1 VEPVYKKNY
10 LEIFNVSRK
19 RMLEIGV
26 VTQSPPGMELY
37 VDLSKYSFPRH
48 TSPVRSLASLAPHGA
63 AS

>member
-1 VEPVYKKNY
+1 
-10 LEIFNVSRK
+10 
-19 RMLEIGV
+19 MLEIGV